1 MRLAPEFPQWEWKTF
16 YWTKQ
21 DNRQGWKNPWR
32 YFNLMSTD
40 KLRSEACPEH
50 QYAYSPYMEAVIDG
64 THANCLNC
72 QTLPAYGPHDNADRA
87 THAATMANA
96 DPDPATHQEQE

>member
-1 MRLAPEFPQWEWKTF
+1 MRLAPELSQWEWKAF

-40 KLRSEACPEH
+40 KLRSEACPGH
-50 QYAYSPYMEAVIDG
+50 QYAYSPYMEDG
-64 THANCLNC
+64 TYANCLNC

-96 DPDPATHQEQE
+96 DPDPATCEEQE